1 MNNSP
6 QEFGEKTIKV
16 ISNKYH
22 LDGLYYGMDNHNIF
36 KRVDRYQQKTF
47 LTIVFS
53 FLSVI
58 NLFEIIFNFLFLCV
72 IKKNSDNFSKI
83 ERILTSLISLVNIV
97 LIILLSSVTIIKLK
111 IRSSIFY

>member
-47 LTIVFS
+47 LIIVFS